1 MRSIT
6 FAFRTLFRTPFV
18 TIVAIVSLAFGIGAN
33 SAIFSLFDQ
42 MLLRPLPV
50 TRPYELVD
58 LGAPGP
64 KPGSQ
69 SCSQAGDCDE
79 VFSYQMFR
87 DLEKDN
93 GNAFT
98 GIAAHRGL
106 GTNLAYKGQTLSG
119 QAMLVSGGY
128 FPVLGLQ
135 PALGRLIDPR
145 DDQMIGEA
153 PVVVLSHEYWQTR
166 FGGSSAVLNDTM
178 IVNGVAMTIVG
189 VAPRGFEGTTLGSR
203 PQIFT
208 PISMRDK
215 LQSRFKGF
223 DNRQS
228 YWIYLFARL
237 KPGLTLAAATSAA
250 NTRYHNIV
258 NDVEAPLQQGMSA
271 ATMEKFRA
279 KAMTVKPGARGQ
291 SSLHKEAETPLAMLF
306 GVTGVVLLI
315 ACANIANLLLARSA
329 ARAGEMAVRL
339 SIGAS
344 RAQLVRQLLLESC
357 LLAMMGGLAGL
368 LVAKGTLQ
376 FIWSLLPSD
385 ATRTMS
391 FTIEPSIVLFA
402 AALSVGTGVIF
413 GLFPALHSTRPDLA
427 STLKGVSGQPSGT
440 RGAQWFRWS
449 LVTLQITL
457 STALLI
463 CAGLFAKSLIHVS
476 RVNLGLKVDHMVVFT
491 VSPRL
496 NGYTADRSLAYF
508 QRTEEALRG
517 IPGVVSVTAGLVPI
531 LAGDSWGTD
540 VQVQGFPKGPDI
552 DNTSRFNE
560 VGAGYFR
567 TMGMPLIAG
576 REFAQSDVKGGARV
590 AIVNEAFA
598 KKFNLG
604 HDAVGKLMSTGG
616 SNKPTDTLDT
626 EIVGLVQDAKYNDVK
641 EAVPPLFFAPYLQ
654 DDELGDMNFYVRT
667 ATDEA
672 TTMTA
677 IRQTMAGLD
686 RDLPIEN
693 LQTMTAQVKDNTSV
707 DRMIST
713 LSMSFALLATVL
725 AAIGLY
731 GVLAYTVSQRTR
743 EFGLRMALGADPSR
757 VRLMVLKQVGIMTLV
772 GAPIGVAISY
782 AAGRKVESLLYEMK
796 GSDPMVF
803 VVSCGLLIV
812 IALVASLMP
821 AIRASR
827 IDPMKALR
835 YE

>member
-1 MRSIT
+1 MRT
-6 FAFRTLFRTPFV
+6 MKFAVRTLCRTPFV
-18 TIVAIVSLAFGIGAN
+18 TVVAVSSLAFGIGAN

-50 TRPYELVD
+50 TRPNELVD

-79 VFSYQMFR
+79 VFSYAMFR

-93 GNAFT
+93 AGAFT
-98 GIAAHRGL
+98 GIAAHRGF
-106 GTNLAYKGQTLSG
+106 GTNLSYKGQTLNSQG
-119 QAMLVSGGY
+119 MFVSGSY

-135 PALGRLIDPR
+135 PALGRLIDPQ
-145 DDQMIGEA
+145 DDRTVDDA
-153 PVVVLSHEYWQTR
+153 PVVVLSHDYWQTR
-166 FGGSSAVLNDTM
+166 FGANPAVLNETM
-178 IVNGVAMTIVG
+178 IVNGVSMTIVG

-203 PQIFT
+203 PQVFV
-208 PISMRDK
+208 PISMRGK
-215 LQSRFKGF
+215 LQPPFKGF
-223 DNRQS
+223 DKRQV

-237 KPGLTLAAATSAA
+237 KPGVTLATASTAL
-250 NTRYHNIV
+250 NTRYHAIV
-258 NDVEAPLQQGMSA
+258 NEIEAPLQKGMSD
-271 ATMEKFRA
+271 ATMAKFRA
-279 KAMTVKPGARGQ
+279 KSATITPGARGQ
-291 SSLHKEAETPLAMLF
+291 SSVHKEAKTPLAMLF

-344 RAQLVRQLLLESC
+344 RAQLVRQLL
-357 LLAMMGGLAGL
+357 
-368 LVAKGTLQ
+368 VAKGTLQ

-402 AALSVGTGVIF
+402 AGLSLVTGVIF

-427 STLKGVSGQPSGT
+427 ATLKGVSGQPSGT
-440 RGAQWFRWS
+440 RGAAWFRWS

-463 CAGLFAKSLIHVS
+463 CAGLFAKSLMNIS
-476 RVNLGLKVDHMVVFT
+476 RVDLGVKIDNMLTFG

-496 NGYTADRSLAYF
+496 NGYSPERALAYF
-508 QRTEEALRG
+508 ERAEDMLSA
-517 IPGVVSVTAGLVPI
+517 IPGVTSVTAALVPI
-531 LAGDSWGTD
+531 LSGDNWGTG
-540 VQVQGFPKGPDI
+540 VQVQGFPKGPDV
-552 DNTSRFNE
+552 DNNSRYNE
-560 VGAGYFR
+560 VGAGYFK
-567 TMGMPLIAG
+567 TMGVPLISG
-576 REFAQSDVKGGARV
+576 REFARSDIKTGPKV

-604 HDAVGKLMSTGG
+604 RNAVGTLMSNGQRD
-616 SNKPTDTLDT
+616 DTLDT
-626 EIVGLVQDAKYNDVK
+626 EIVGLVQNAKYSEVK
-641 EAVPPLFFAPYLQ
+641 GEVPPLFFAPYRQ
-654 DDELGDMNFYVRT
+654 DDQLSDMNFYVRS
-667 ATDEA
+667 ATDAGA
-672 TTMTA
+672 TMDA
-677 IRQTMAGLD
+677 IRKVLAEID
-686 RDLPIEN
+686 HDLP
-693 LQTMTAQVKDNTSV
+693 LRDMRTMSDQVKENTAL

-713 LSMSFALLATVL
+713 LSMAFAVLATLLAG
-725 AAIGLY
+725 IGLY

-757 VRLMVLKQVGIMTLV
+757 VRLMVLKQVALMTLI
-772 GAPIGVAISY
+772 GGPIGIAISW
-782 AAGRKVESLLYEMK
+782 AAGRKVESLLYQMT
-796 GSDPMVF
+796 GTDPVVF
-803 VVSCGLLIV
+803 VVSFALLAT
-812 IALVASLMP
+812 IALIAGLVP

>member
-1 MRSIT
+1 MRTIR

-98 GIAAHRGL
+98 GIAAHRGF
-106 GTNLAYKGQTLSG
+106 GTNLSYKGQTLNSQG
-119 QAMLVSGGY
+119 MLVSGSY
-128 FPVLGLQ
+128 FSVLGLQ
-135 PALGRLIDPR
+135 PALGRLIDLR
-145 DDQMIGEA
+145 DDRTVDDA
-153 PVVVLSHEYWQTR
+153 PVVVLSHDYWQTR
-166 FGGSSAVLNDTM
+166 FGASPAVLNDTM
-178 IVNGVAMTIVG
+178 IVNGVTMTIVG

-203 PQIFT
+203 PQVFV
-208 PISMRDK
+208 PISMRGK
-215 LQSRFKGF
+215 LQPPFKGF
-223 DNRQS
+223 DNRRS

-237 KPGLTLAAATSAA
+237 KPGMTVASAA
-250 NTRYHNIV
+250 SALNTRYHGIV
-258 NDVEAPLQQGMSA
+258 NQVEAPLQAGMSE
-271 ATMEKFRA
+271 ATLAKFRTKSA
-279 KAMTVKPGARGQ
+279 TVKPGARGQ
-291 SSLHKEAETPLAMLF
+291 SSVHKEAQTPLAMLF

-344 RAQLVRQLLLESC
+344 RAQLVRQLLVESC

-368 LVAKGTLQ
+368 IVAKITLQ
-376 FIWSLLPSD
+376 FIWSLLPAD
-385 ATRTMS
+385 ASRTMS

-402 AALSVGTGVIF
+402 AGLSIGTGLIF

-427 STLKGVSGQPSGT
+427 SVLKGVSGQPSGT
-440 RGAQWFRWS
+440 RAAAMFRS
-449 LVTLQITL
+449 GLVTVQITL

-463 CAGLFAKSLIHVS
+463 CAGLFAKSLINVS
-476 RVNLGLKVDHMVVFT
+476 RVDLGVKIDNMLTFT

-496 NGYTADRSLAYF
+496 NGYTPERSLAYF
-508 QRTEEALRG
+508 RQAEEALSG
-517 IPGVVSVTAGLVPI
+517 VPGVASVTTALVPI
-531 LAGDSWGTD
+531 LAGNNWGTD
-540 VQVQGFPKGPDI
+540 VQVQGFAKGADI
-552 DNTSRFNE
+552 DNNSRFNE
-560 VGAGYFR
+560 VGASYFK
-567 TMGMPLIAG
+567 TMGVPLIAG
-576 REFAQSDVKGGARV
+576 REFTQSDSKGAAKV

-604 HDAVGKLMSTGG
+604 RDAVGKLMTSEG
-616 SNKPTDTLDT
+616 DTLDT
-626 EIVGLVQDAKYNDVK
+626 EIIGLVQDAKYSEVK
-641 EAVPPLFFAPYLQ
+641 DAVPPLFFAPYMQ
-654 DDELGDMNFYVRT
+654 DDQLGEMTFYVRSNADAA
-667 ATDEA
+667 AT
-672 TTMTA
+672 MKA
-677 IRQTMAGLD
+677 IHGVMASLD
-686 RDLPIEN
+686 RDLPLED
-693 LQTMTAQVKDNTSV
+693 LRTMTDQVKQNV
-707 DRMIST
+707 FLDRMIST
-713 LSMSFALLATVL
+713 LSTAFAVLATLL

-757 VRLMVLKQVGIMTLV
+757 VRLMVLKQVAAMTVV
-772 GAPIGVAISY
+772 GAIAGVAITLY
-782 AAGRKVESLLYEMK
+782 VGTLVQSLLYQMQ
-796 GSDPMVF
+796 GRDPWVL
-803 VVSCGLLIV
+803 GLSVAMLAA
-812 IALVASLMP
+812 IAMLAGLVP
-821 AIRASR
+821 AMRASK

>member
-1 MRSIT
+1 MRTIT

-50 TRPYELVD
+50 SKPHELVD

-69 SCSQAGDCDE
+69 SCSEAGDCDE
-79 VFSYQMFR
+79 VFSYPMFR

-93 GNAFT
+93 AHVFT
-98 GIAAHRGL
+98 GIAAHRGF
-106 GTNLAYKGQTLSG
+106 GTNLSYKGQTLSSQG
-119 QAMLVSGGY
+119 MFVSGSY

-135 PALGRLIDPR
+135 PALGRLIDPH
-145 DDQMIGEA
+145 DDQTIDNA
-153 PVVVLSHEYWQTR
+153 PVVVLSHDYWQTR
-166 FGGSSAVLNDTM
+166 FGGSPAVLNDTM
-178 IVNGVAMTIVG
+178 IVNGVTMTIVG

-203 PQIFT
+203 PQVFV
-208 PISMRDK
+208 PISMRGM
-215 LQSRFKGF
+215 LQPPFKDF
-223 DNRQS
+223 DNRRI

-237 KPGLTLAAATSAA
+237 TSGITLEGASAA
-250 NTRYHNIV
+250 LNTRYHGIV
-258 NDVEAPLQQGMSA
+258 NAVEVPLQTGMSD
-271 ATMEKFRA
+271 ATMAKFRA
-279 KAMTVKPGARGQ
+279 KNVTVKPGARGQ
-291 SSLHKEAETPLAMLF
+291 SSMHTEAETPLAMLF

-329 ARAGEMAVRL
+329 ARTGEMAIRL

-344 RAQLVRQLLLESC
+344 RAQLVRQLLVESC
-357 LLAMMGGLAGL
+357 LLASMGGLAGL
-368 LVAKGTLQ
+368 FVAKGTLQ

-385 ATRTMS
+385 ATQTLS

-440 RGAQWFRWS
+440 RWAARFRWG

-463 CAGLFAKSLIHVS
+463 CAGLFAKSLINVS
-476 RVNLGLKVDHMVVFT
+476 RVNLGVKIDNMLVFT

-496 NGYTADRSLAYF
+496 NGYTPERSLAYF
-508 QRTEEALRG
+508 QRAEESLHA
-517 IPGVVSVTAGLVPI
+517 IPGVLAVATSLVPI
-531 LAGDSWGTD
+531 LAGSNWGTD
-540 VQVQGFPKGPDI
+540 VQVQGFPKGPDV
-552 DNTSRFNE
+552 DNNSRFNE
-560 VGAGYFR
+560 VGVGYFK
-567 TMGMPLIAG
+567 TMGVPLIAG
-576 REFAQSDVKGGARV
+576 REFTHSDVKGGAKV

-598 KKFNLG
+598 KKFSLG
-604 HDAVGKLMSTGG
+604 RNAVGKLMSSGG
-616 SNKPTDTLDT
+616 PNKREDTLDT
-626 EIVGLVQDAKYNDVK
+626 EIVGLVQDAKYSEVK
-641 EAVPPLFFAPYLQ
+641 DAVPPLFFAPYMQ
-654 DDELGDMNFYVRT
+654 DDQLGDMNFYVRT
-667 ATDEA
+667 GTDA
-672 TTMTA
+672 GATMTA
-677 IRQTMAGLD
+677 IRNALAQIDAN
-686 RDLPIEN
+686 LP
-693 LQTMTAQVKDNTSV
+693 LQDMRTMTDQVKQNV
-707 DRMIST
+707 FLDRMIST
-713 LSMSFALLATVL
+713 LSLAFALLATVL

-743 EFGLRMALGADPSR
+743 EFGLRMALGANPSR
-757 VRLMVLKQVGIMTLV
+757 VRFMVLKQVAIMTLIGV
-772 GAPIGVAISY
+772 PFGVAISY
-782 AAGRKVESLLYEMK
+782 ATGRKIESLLYQMT

-803 VVSCGLLIV
+803 VGACVLLMA
-812 IALVASLMP
+812 IALVAGLVP

>member
-1 MRSIT
+1 MRT
-6 FAFRTLFRTPFV
+6 LKFAIRTLFRTPFV
-18 TIVAIVSLAFGIGAN
+18 TTVAIVSLAFGIGAN

-50 TRPYELVD
+50 TKPNELVD

-69 SCSQAGDCDE
+69 SCSQAGDCDD

-87 DLEKDN
+87 DIEKDN

-98 GIAAHRGL
+98 GIAAHRAF
-106 GTNLAYKGQTLSG
+106 GTNLSYKGQTLNSQG
-119 QAMLVSGGY
+119 MQVSGSY
-128 FPVLGLQ
+128 FSVLGLQ
-135 PALGRLIDPR
+135 PALGRLIDSR
-145 DDQMIGEA
+145 DDANIGDA
-153 PVVVLSHEYWQTR
+153 PVVVLSHDYWQTR
-166 FGGSSAVLNDTM
+166 FGGNPAVLNDTM
-178 IVNGVAMTIVG
+178 IVNGVTMTIVG

-203 PQIFT
+203 PQIFV
-208 PISMRDK
+208 PISMRGK
-215 LQSRFKGF
+215 LQPPFKGF
-223 DNRQS
+223 DNRQN

-237 KPGLTLAAATSAA
+237 KPGITLEGASAA
-250 NTRYHNIV
+250 LNTRYHAIV
-258 NDVEAPLQQGMSA
+258 NDIEAPLQKGMSDP
-271 ATMEKFRA
+271 TMVKFRA
-279 KAMTVKPGARGQ
+279 KQATVKPGARGQ
-291 SSLHKEAETPLAMLF
+291 SSIHKEAKTPLAMLF

-329 ARAGEMAVRL
+329 ARSGEMAVRL

-344 RAQLVRQLLLESC
+344 RAQLVRQLLVESC
-357 LLAMMGGLAGL
+357 VLAVMGGLAGL
-368 LVAKGTLQ
+368 IVAKGTLQ

-402 AALSVGTGVIF
+402 AGLSLATGVVF

-427 STLKGVSGQPSGT
+427 STLKGISGQPSGT
-440 RGAQWFRWS
+440 RGAQMFRWS

-463 CAGLFAKSLIHVS
+463 CAGLFAKSLMNIS
-476 RVNLGLKVDHMVVFT
+476 RVDLGVKIDNMLTFG

-496 NGYTADRSLAYF
+496 NGYTPERSLAYF
-508 QRTEEALRG
+508 QRAEEVLSG
-517 IPGVVSVTAGLVPI
+517 LPGVTSVTTALVP
-531 LAGDSWGTD
+531 LLSGDNWGTD

-552 DNTSRFNE
+552 DNNSRFNE
-560 VGAGYFR
+560 VGAGYFK
-567 TMGMPLIAG
+567 TMGVPLIAG
-576 REFAQSDVKGGARV
+576 REFAHSDVKGGAKV

-604 HDAVGKLMSTGG
+604 RDAVGKLMSSDG
-616 SNKPTDTLDT
+616 NDKLET
-626 EIVGLVQDAKYNDVK
+626 EIVGLVQDAKYSQVK
-641 EAVPPLFFAPYLQ
+641 DAVPPLFFAPYTQ
-654 DDELGDMNFYVRT
+654 DDQLGDMNFYVRSNLET
-667 ATDEA
+667 GAL
-672 TTMTA
+672 MNA
-677 IRQTMAGLD
+677 IRQAMADID
-686 RDLPIEN
+686 RDLP
-693 LQTMTAQVKDNTSV
+693 LQDMRTMTEQVKDNTAL

-713 LSMSFALLATVL
+713 LSMAFAVLATVL

-743 EFGLRMALGADPSR
+743 EFGLRMALGADPAR
-757 VRLMVLKQVGIMTLV
+757 VRFMVLKQVAIMTAI
-772 GAPIGVAISY
+772 GAPLGIGITLYV
-782 AAGRKVESLLYEMK
+782 GKLVESLLFQMK
-796 GSDPMVF
+796 GRDPWVLVAS
-803 VVSCGLLIV
+803 VVLLTV
-812 IALVASLMP
+812 IALVAGLVP